1 MKFFIFEQEILHVY
15 FSLSSTNHVASLACS
30 LVLKDDK
37 QGLWPLGPGGASG
50 KEPAC
55 QFRRH
60 RGVGLIPGLGS
71 SLEEDMATHS
81 SILARRMPWTEGPGR
96 LYSPWDRKELDI
108 TETP

>member
-1 MKFFIFEQEILHVY
+1 M
-15 FSLSSTNHVASLACS
+15 
-30 LVLKDDK
+30 
-37 QGLWPLGPGGASG
+37 
-50 KEPAC
+50 
-55 QFRRH
+55 
-60 RGVGLIPGLGS
+60 GLIPGLGS